1 MRIKMFKN
9 SKSVK
14 LSLHISEKL
23 NQLLEELVAQT
34 GSSSKTEVLKK
45 AIALMEVA
53 VRAKQEHK
61 FLGISNNKEN
71 LETEIIG
78 L

>member
-1 MRIKMFKN
+1 MSN
-9 SKSVK
+9 NNQGVVK
-14 LSLHISEKL
+14 LSLHISKQL
-23 NQLLEELVAQT
+23 NELLEELVKQT

-53 VRAKQEHK
+53 VRAKQEQK
-61 FLGISNNKEN
+61 FLGISNSKEN

-78 L
+78 I

>member
-1 MRIKMFKN
+1 MIKN
-9 SKSVK
+9 NGSVK
-14 LSLHISEKL
+14 LSLHISKQL
-23 NQLLEELVAQT
+23 NELLEELVAVT

-45 AIALMEVA
+45 AIALMEIA
-53 VRAKQEHK
+53 VRAKQEQK